1 MMNEIFS
8 NPIVWSNQNSGFL
21 LVVLTAFYC
30 VATIAIVIVTRGA
43 NKLSEKHLEQ
53 ALKVEVASKRPYLSL
68 KLEVV
73 LKGPKDGLPFA
84 YLFLQNTGNTQALH
98 VRATLDPKPST
109 IANIGGEKK
118 RRIAYFLEHELF
130 SIAPGESV
138 NDAIGFT
145 PSLFEDFKPAVFK
158 GTIEYQDVLGN
169 QYQEPA
175 EVNFEIL
182 REAVP
187 QHSMEA

>member
-1 MMNEIFS
+1 MLSNFIF
-8 NPIVWSNQNSGFL
+8 WANQNSGFL

-30 VATIAIVIVTRGA
+30 VATVAIVMVTRSA

-73 LKGPKDGLPFA
+73 VKGSTDGLPYA
-84 YLFLQNTGNTQALH
+84 YLFLRNTGHTQALH
-98 VRATLDPKPST
+98 VRTTLNPKPST
-109 IANIGGEKK
+109 VATIGGEKK
-118 RRIAYFLEHELF
+118 RRVAYFLEHEIF

-138 NDAIGFT
+138 SDSIGFT
-145 PSLFEDFKPAVFK
+145 PSLFEDFNPAVFK
-158 GTIEYQDVLGN
+158 GNIEYRDILGN
-169 QYQEPA
+169 QYHEPA
-175 EVNFEIL
+175 ELNFEIL

-187 QHSMEA
+187 QRAIEA